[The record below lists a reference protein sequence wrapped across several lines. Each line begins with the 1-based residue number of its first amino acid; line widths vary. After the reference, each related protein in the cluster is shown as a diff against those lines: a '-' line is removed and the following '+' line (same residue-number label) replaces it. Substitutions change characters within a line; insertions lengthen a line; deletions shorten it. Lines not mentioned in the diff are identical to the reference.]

1 MLGVARSSSGG
12 GAAAG
17 TDDVD
22 ADGGVG
28 GVPSAEVAMSAPSS
42 APSSGGVEGIR
53 RDKGR
58 RRTERGSVRG
68 CADF

>member
-1 MLGVARSSSGG
+1 MARSSSGG
-12 GAAAG
+12 GPAAG

-22 ADGGVG
+22 ADVGVG
-28 GVPSAEVAMSAPSS
+28 GVPSAGVAMSAPSS

-58 RRTERGSVRG
+58 RRRTKRGSIWG
-68 CADF
+68 FSHG